1 MVRRHTLSQT
11 HTHTNTI
18 SHARTTTPTH
28 THNISPTLSQNDG
41 ASVCFGVKVHWDGKE
56 EDVESKK
63 KNIDEVF
70 LCNK

>member
-1 MVRRHTLSQT
+1 M
-11 HTHTNTI
+11 
-18 SHARTTTPTH
+18 SHARTATPTH

-63 KNIDEVF
+63 KY
-70 LCNK
+70 

>member
-1 MVRRHTLSQT
+1 M
-11 HTHTNTI
+11 

-41 ASVCFGVKVHWDGKE
+41 ASVCFGVKVHWDGEE

-63 KNIDEVF
+63 KILMKCF
-70 LCNK
+70 CATNKMMMKNEEEMSVINF